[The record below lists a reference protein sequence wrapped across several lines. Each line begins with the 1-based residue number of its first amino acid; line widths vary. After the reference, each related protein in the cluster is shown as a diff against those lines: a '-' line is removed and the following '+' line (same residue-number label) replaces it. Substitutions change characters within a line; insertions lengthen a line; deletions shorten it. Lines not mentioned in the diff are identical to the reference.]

1 MGDAA
6 LRSLARFL
14 MLFMAVRL
22 LAPPGI
28 CVCELALPLERL
40 IAAAYHAP
48 QPPDH
53 CEEEDPRFGCVVCQ
67 LPPAMESK
75 QVPPRRPVLSLDLS
89 PLLQAAFRVVCNPSI
104 DAYQPPLQPTG
115 AALCLSNIP
124 LRI

>member
-1 MGDAA
+1 

-14 MLFMAVRL
+14 TLFMAVRL

-67 LPPAMESK
+67 LPPAMVSK
-75 QVPPRRPVLSLDLS
+75 QVPEPTGPVLAPDMS
-89 PLLQAAFRVVCNPSI
+89 PLLRVVFRATFRLSI
-104 DAYQPPLQPTG
+104 GAYQPSLRPPGAPLY
-115 AALCLSNIP
+115 LSHCP
-124 LRI
+124 LLI